1 MKRNT
6 YPLHPD
12 FKRYA
17 KAHPPLFRPLLPLVR
32 GFGTLV
38 YKCQKSEKELLVQKL
53 KISTRDGA
61 GMRSLL
67 YTPRSATEKLPCL
80 IVFHGGGFVL
90 PAAPYHYALA
100 KAYAKGA
107 HCKVLFVNY
116 RLAPKHKFPTAV
128 HDCIDAYFYT
138 LNNAAAL
145 GVDNAKIAVSGD
157 SAGGNLAAVVC
168 LAAKLKT
175 APMPRGQM
183 LLYPALSFDENTPS
197 MQKYADA
204 PMCSRR
210 DARKFAA
217 LYLKKGTRAD
227 DCYLSPTNVQT
238 HEGLPPAYIETAE
251 FDCLRDSAILYA
263 EQLENSGVACTLRHT
278 QGTPHAFDMA
288 QASAIT
294 RACVQDRIRFLRE
307 IFS

>member
-17 KAHPPLFRPLLPLVR
+17 KAHPPLFRPVLPFVR
-32 GFGTLV
+32 GFAALV
-38 YKCQKSEKELLVQKL
+38 YKRQKSDKELFVQKL
-53 KISTRDGA
+53 KIPTRDGA

-67 YTPRSATEKLPCL
+67 YAPRTATGNLPCL
-80 IVFHGGGFVL
+80 IVYHGGGFVL

-100 KAYAKGA
+100 KEYAKGA
-107 HCKVLFVNY
+107 RCKVLFVNY
-116 RLAPKHKFPTAV
+116 RLAPKYKFPTAV
-128 HDCIDAYFYT
+128 HDCIDAYLYVQ
-138 LNNAAAL
+138 NNATAL

-168 LAAKLKT
+168 LAAKLKN
-175 APMPRGQM
+175 APMPCGQM
-183 LLYPALSFDENTPS
+183 LLYPALSFDENTGS

-204 PMCSRR
+204 PTCSRR

-217 LYLKKGTRAD
+217 LYLKKGVAID
-227 DCYLSPTNVQT
+227 HPYLSPTNAQT

-251 FDCLRDSAILYA
+251 MDCLRDSAILYA
-263 EQLENSGVACTLRHT
+263 EKLENSGVACTLRHT

-288 QASAIT
+288 QTSAIT
-294 RACVQDRIRFLRE
+294 RACVQDRICFLRK
-307 IFS
+307 IF